1 MLAGLK
7 MNRSESPESLMEFAF
22 HLTCLSS
29 ESFSAG
35 AFESVLR
42 ACAASVVLAWLVYA
56 TVND

>member
-1 MLAGLK
+1 